1 MEGEKLTVFV
11 KAHEKYAN
19 LSVLT
24 ANRIGSLF
32 FLRHRKTTANGS
44 HLFA

>member
-1 MEGEKLTVFV
+1 MAAFV

-24 ANRIGSLF
+24 ANRVGSLF
-32 FLRHRKTTANGS
+32 FLRHRKTTADGS